1 MRGRAGAFL
10 CVRVLLDGPLSITT
24 LATLTSFGRC
34 GFGLFFVVITA
45 IAQSRYVRHK

>member
-10 CVRVLLDGPLSITT
+10 CVRVLLDGPLSV
-24 LATLTSFGRC
+24 ATLTSFGGG